1 MRTIN
6 FLLVKE
12 FKQIFRNRPML
23 VIIFMLPVLQLLI
36 LANAASY
43 EVKNIRFSAIDS
55 DMTPYSRELLSKFR
69 ASAQFD
75 FIAMYPSEK
84 MAKEAVQKGTV
95 DVVLHIP
102 QYFERDLQKEKK
114 STLLITINAINGAAA
129 AVENIYVTSIIRDF
143 NQAVQVDLI
152 DTAEMTQMP
161 KKVHAISLFW
171 FNPELDYK
179 TFMVPGILVLLV
191 TMVALFLAGMN
202 IVREKEL
209 GTLEQINVTPIKKYE
224 FIIGKLT
231 PFWIL
236 GIAELIIGLVIAKI
250 AFDIPMVGNLA
261 LLFLFASVY
270 LLVIL
275 GIGLYIS
282 NFTETQQ
289 QAMFL
294 AWFFAVIFILMSGLF
309 TPIESMPVWAQF
321 ITEFNPVK
329 YFVEVVR
336 MVMLKG
342 SSLSDISP
350 QLIKLGIYAL
360 LINALAVW
368 SYKKVT

>member
-12 FKQIFRNRPML
+12 FKQIFRNKPML
-23 VIIFMLPVLQLLI
+23 VIIFMLPVIQLLI

-43 EVKNIRFSAIDS
+43 EVKNIAFSAIDM
-55 DMTPYSRELLSKFR
+55 DNTPYSRELLSKFK
-69 ASAQFD
+69 ASTQFD
-75 FIAMYPSEK
+75 FIAMYPSED
-84 MAKEAVQKGTV
+84 MAKEAMQEGTV

-102 QYFERDLQKEKK
+102 QYFERNLQKEKK
-114 STLLITINAINGAAA
+114 SKLLVTINAINGSAA
-129 AVENIYVTSIIRDF
+129 AVENIYVTTIIKDF

-152 DTAEMTQMP
+152 DSADMSQMP
-161 KKVHAISLFW
+161 KKVNVIPLFW

-209 GTLEQINVTPIKKYE
+209 GTLEQINVTPIKKHE

-261 LLFLFASVY
+261 LLFLFATVY
-270 LLVIL
+270 LLVVL

-368 SYKKVT
+368 SYKKVS

>member
-1 MRTIN
+1 MRTIG

-12 FKQIFRNRPML
+12 FKQIFRDRSML
-23 VIIFMLPVLQLLI
+23 VIIFMVPVVQMLI

-43 EVKNIRFSAIDS
+43 EVKNIKFGAIDM
-55 DMTPYSRELLSKFR
+55 DMTPYSRELLGKFK

-75 FIAMYPSEK
+75 FVAMYPSGNSSD
-84 MAKEAVQKGTV
+84 EAMQEGIV

-114 STLLITINAINGAAA
+114 TSLLVTINAINGSAA
-129 AVENIYVTSIIRDF
+129 AVANIYVTSIIKDF
-143 NQAVQVDLI
+143 NQAVQVSL
-152 DTAEMTQMP
+152 MTPGDVKLKP
-161 KKVHAISLFW
+161 KRVNAISLFW
-171 FNPELDYK
+171 FNPELNYK

-191 TMVALFLAGMN
+191 TMVSLFLSGMN

-209 GTLEQINVTPIKKYE
+209 GTLEQINVTPIKKHE

-231 PFWIL
+231 PFWIVGMTELAL
-236 GIAELIIGLVIAKI
+236 GLLIAKI
-250 AFDIPMVGNLA
+250 AFDIPMVGNPA

-270 LLVIL
+270 LLVVL
-275 GIGLYIS
+275 GIGLFIS

-294 AWFFAVIFILMSGLF
+294 SWFFAMIFILMSGLF
-309 TPIESMPVWAQF
+309 TPIASMPGWAQV

-329 YFVEVVR
+329 YFVQVVR

-342 SSLSDISP
+342 SSLADISP
-350 QLIKLGIYAL
+350 QLIKLGVYAV
-360 LINALAVW
+360 LINGLAVW
-368 SYKKVT
+368 SYKKVS